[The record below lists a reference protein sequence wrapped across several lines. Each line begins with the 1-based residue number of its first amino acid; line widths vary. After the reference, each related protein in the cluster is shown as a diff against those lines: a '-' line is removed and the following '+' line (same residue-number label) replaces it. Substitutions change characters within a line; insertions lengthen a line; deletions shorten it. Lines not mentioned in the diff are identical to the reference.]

1 MGCGAATVT
10 ARHKSSFMT
19 QPLLQ
24 LDHISKSFGGVQ
36 ALRDVSLDFRPGEV
50 HAVVGENGAG
60 KSTMMKIIAG
70 ALQAD
75 SGTLTFDGQPIELRG
90 PRDAVQL
97 GIAIVYQE
105 PIFFPEMTVLENFYL
120 GDELKS
126 SIGTLRW
133 GQMAED
139 AADALQQMG
148 LPVETLSQTM
158 NEISLGTQ
166 QLVLIARGIH
176 KQARLLILDEPT
188 SILSQTETE
197 KLFAT
202 IQRLREQGVCIAYIS
217 HRIPELFQIT
227 DRISVLRD
235 GELIAQYGV
244 GDVTQEDI
252 ITAMSGRKI
261 STDVYRPRDYA
272 DRPPLLEV
280 NDLARAGYYSRISFT
295 LRPGEVLGLYG
306 LVGAGRSEMA
316 RAIFGELPADSG
328 SILYDGQPID
338 PQTSQ
343 DGFRR
348 GIVYVPEDRRQQGL
362 FPIRAIRDNLSAG
375 LLKLVSG
382 VGGLIQPGAELR
394 LANEQMQRLNVKASS
409 VLAFVSS
416 LSGGNQQK
424 VVLGRGLLHQPRLL
438 ILDEPTRGIDIGT
451 KTEIHRLIM
460 SLAEEGI
467 AVLVI
472 SSDLPEVL
480 AVADNVLVMRD
491 GQLAGCLPRS
501 EATES
506 SILRLAIGVEH
517 ATT

>member
-1 MGCGAATVT
+1 
-10 ARHKSSFMT
+10 MT
-19 QPLLQ
+19 STLLQ
-24 LDHISKSFGGVQ
+24 LDHISKAFGGVQ
-36 ALRDVSLDFRPGEV
+36 ALQDVSLDFRPGEV

-70 ALQAD
+70 ALRAD
-75 SGTLTFDGQPIELRG
+75 SGTLTFDGQQVDLRG
-90 PRDAVQL
+90 PRDAVRL

-120 GDELKS
+120 GDEIKS
-126 SIGTLRW
+126 NAGVLRW
-133 GQMAED
+133 GQMAEE
-139 AADALQQMG
+139 AAVALEQMG
-148 LPVETLSQTM
+148 LPVETLNQTM

-197 KLFAT
+197 KLFVT
-202 IQRLREQGVCIAYIS
+202 IQRLRSQGVCIAYIS
-217 HRIPELFQIT
+217 HRIPELFEIA

-235 GELIAQYGV
+235 GELIESRSV
-244 GDVTQEDI
+244 NDVTQEAV
-252 ITAMSGRKI
+252 ITAMSGRFI
-261 STDVYRPRDYA
+261 STDVYRPRAYA
-272 DRPPLLEV
+272 EHPPLLEV
-280 NDLARAGYYSRISFT
+280 TDLERAGYYSGISFV

-306 LVGAGRSEMA
+306 LVGAGRSEMV
-316 RAIFGELPADSG
+316 RAVFGELPADSG
-328 SILYDGQPID
+328 KVVYDGKVID

-343 DGFRR
+343 DGFRQ

-375 LLKLVSG
+375 LLNLVSG
-382 VGGLIQPGAELR
+382 LGGLIQPQAELN
-394 LANEQMQRLNVKASS
+394 LANGQMQHLNVKASS

-424 VVLGRGLLHQPRLL
+424 IVLGRGLLHQPRLL

-480 AVADNVLVMRD
+480 ALADNVMVMRD
-491 GQLAGCLPRS
+491 GQLAGQLPRHEAS
-501 EATES
+501 EAAV
-506 SILRLAIGVEH
+506 LRLAIGVDQGM
-517 ATT
+517 A